1 MAGHLFS
8 FPDSARKRPV
18 ADGATVTK
26 VFVGAVR
33 PRESTKRPP
42 FYYAR
47 KSVSFRGSR
56 YVDTIAGLEQVRSL
70 NLLPDL
76 KLRHI
81 VQTKFLQNLERALAG
96 LGHMALLRLVDSL
109 ILLAA
114 EAHLDGAVAV
124 FGIFLFLHDNARAGL
139 DNRDR
144 NDISFRTIELR
155 HANLFANKTCHKS
168 FRTKNLG
175 GCVTFKSLISTST
188 PAAISSLPNA
198 SMDCWVGSRISRSL
212 LCVRISY

>member
-33 PRESTKRPP
+33 PRKSPKRPP
-42 FYYAR
+42 FDYAR
-47 KSVSFRGSR
+47 KSVSFRDSR
-56 YVDTIAGLEQVRSL
+56 YVDTIAGLKQICRL
-70 NLLPDL
+70 DLLSNL

-81 VQTKFLQNLERALAG
+81 VQTKFLQNFEGAFSRF
-96 LGHMALLRLVDSL
+96 GHVALLRLVDSL

-124 FGIFLFLHDNARAGL
+124 FGILLFLHDNAWAGL

-144 NDISFRTIELR
+144 NDISVRVIELR
-155 HANLFANKTCHKS
+155 HANFFANKTCHK
-168 FRTKNLG
+168 
-175 GCVTFKSLISTST
+175 TFQQ
-188 PAAISSLPNA
+188 
-198 SMDCWVGSRISRSL
+198 RISIICSITG
-212 LCVRISY
+212 V